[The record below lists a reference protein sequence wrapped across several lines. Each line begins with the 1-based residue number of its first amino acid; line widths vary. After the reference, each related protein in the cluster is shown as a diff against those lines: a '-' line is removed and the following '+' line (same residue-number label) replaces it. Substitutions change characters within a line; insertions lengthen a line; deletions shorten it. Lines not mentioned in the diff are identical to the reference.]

1 MNIRNRLR
9 QLIFESEGDF
19 GYHAGNL
26 AHKSGTLSRNNYQ
39 KTLRS
44 QLGTGY
50 YFFGDLNDALEL
62 AGVKKGDKNRA
73 DMLKGTTVYSA
84 DFSKYKLFK
93 PRNASEF
100 YDNLIIPTIK
110 FLNLLTSADL
120 KDKENIEGLLDVADY
135 YRELGVNIT
144 DKRFMQIVK
153 KYLND
158 NKKFSKSRDTSS
170 SYYKDNNSMSKMN
183 NKNDNTSNENKR
195 KERSKPVKDHDASD
209 LKDLT
214 VSGRNWK
221 QSGVHPSWAAK
232 QINKSQQPAI
242 VESKGKKTV
251 FED

>member
-158 NKKFSKSRDTSS
+158 METSTSKTDDLFNTRVLKSVGYEGIDLRNTEKDGIVNGKASVGSVLFNLKPNTVKKI
-170 SYYKDNNSMSKMN
+170 
-183 NKNDNTSNENKR
+183 
-195 KERSKPVKDHDASD
+195 
-209 LKDLT
+209 
-214 VSGRNWK
+214 
-221 QSGVHPSWAAK
+221 Q
-232 QINKSQQPAI
+232 
-242 VESKGKKTV
+242 
-251 FED
+251 

>member
-1 MNIRNRLR
+1 MNIKNRLR
-9 QLIFESEGDF
+9 QLIFESEGNF

-158 NKKFSKSRDTSS
+158 METSTSKTDDLFNTRVLKSVGYEGIDLRNTEKDGIVNGKASVGSVLFNLKPNTVKKI
-170 SYYKDNNSMSKMN
+170 
-183 NKNDNTSNENKR
+183 
-195 KERSKPVKDHDASD
+195 
-209 LKDLT
+209 
-214 VSGRNWK
+214 
-221 QSGVHPSWAAK
+221 Q
-232 QINKSQQPAI
+232 
-242 VESKGKKTV
+242 
-251 FED
+251 

>member
-84 DFSKYKLFK
+84 DFSKYNLFK

-135 YRELGVNIT
+135 YRELGVNIGN
-144 DKRFMQIVK
+144 KRFIKIVK
-153 KYLND
+153 EYLND
-158 NKKFSKSRDTSS
+158 METSTSKTDELFNTRVLKSVGYEGIDLRNTE
-170 SYYKDNNSMSKMN
+170 KDGIVNGK
-183 NKNDNTSNENKR
+183 
-195 KERSKPVKDHDASD
+195 ASVGSVLFD
-209 LKDLT
+209 LKTNT
-214 VSGRNWK
+214 V
-221 QSGVHPSWAAK
+221 
-232 QINKSQQPAI
+232 
-242 VESKGKKTV
+242 KKIQ
-251 FED
+251 